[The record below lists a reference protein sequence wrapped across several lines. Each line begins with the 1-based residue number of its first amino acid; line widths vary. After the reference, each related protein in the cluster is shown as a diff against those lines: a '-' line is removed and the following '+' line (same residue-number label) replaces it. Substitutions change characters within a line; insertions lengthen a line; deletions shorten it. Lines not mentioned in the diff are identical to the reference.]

1 MSECKIIN
9 SRYIKSESITFQG
22 DWRKA
27 QKYKDKGYN
36 VKDLGKGNGNWIA
49 NKPAQTLSLL
59 EHGDKKEEVNLAYEI
74 KDFYDKRNMTE
85 SLFEK
90 FTNQVNEGEV
100 GIYFSED
107 NGFIIK

>member
-9 SRYIKSESITFQG
+9 SRYIPSESISFQG

-36 VKDLGKGNGNWIA
+36 VKDRGKGNGNWIA
-49 NKPAQTLSLL
+49 TKTAQALFSL
-59 EHGDKKEEVNLAYEI
+59 EHEDEKEEVDLTYKI
-74 KDFYDKRNMTE
+74 KDFYGKTNMTE
-85 SLFEK
+85 SLSEK
-90 FTNQVNEGEV
+90 FHNQVNEGQI

-107 NGFIIK
+107 NGLIIK